1 MLHNISSTVR
11 AAILRAAVQ
20 SSEGPWK
27 GGVIKAILLH
37 ATYAHIFL
45 KTRHTRTQAWC
56 LFLIWINCNS
66 SMVMLSKTRQSE
78 GWDCLSFPKFQWLHC
93 WSFGM
98 DTQFFP
104 RFANA
109 VITYPWWDDCWSM
122 LIKGTSDQ
130 QALSFK
136 EWFGVDQNIWIKFLW
151 ILVDDI
157 LGFLKRMK
165 TMGTQ
170 WYVVFNCE
178 SYQYGAVD
186 TMDCNFECWMEKN
199 QSWLHSP
206 SQFWMICS
214 KCYSPL

>member
-1 MLHNISSTVR
+1 MKRRSNKGNIV
-11 AAILRAAVQ
+11 ACHLR
-20 SSEGPWK
+20 PHLPK
-27 GGVIKAILLH
+27 DT
-37 ATYAHIFL
+37 TY
-45 KTRHTRTQAWC
+45 KTQGWG
-56 LFLIWINCNS
+56 LFLIWIKCNP
-66 SMVMLSKTRQSE
+66 SMAMLSKTRQSE

-170 WYVVFNCE
+170 WHVVFNCE
-178 SYQYGAVD
+178 LYQYGAVD
-186 TMDCNFECWMEKN
+186 TMDCNFECRMEEISLDYIAPRNFEWYVASVILRYRNWPRCVSVRRGRPVHAIARMKN
-199 QSWLHSP
+199 
-206 SQFWMICS
+206 
-214 KCYSPL
+214 